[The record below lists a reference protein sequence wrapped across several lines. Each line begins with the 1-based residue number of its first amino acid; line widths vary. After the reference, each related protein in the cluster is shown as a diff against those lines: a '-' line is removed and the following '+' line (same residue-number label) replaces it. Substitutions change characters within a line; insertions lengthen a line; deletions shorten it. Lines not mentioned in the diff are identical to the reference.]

1 MDMEPQKI
9 IHSLDD
15 DAQFVKELDTTS
27 TFTNTSFE
35 NSMKLKGKNTTFI
48 VEEAIEG
55 SPKATLEMQTETS
68 KSHMGITLHSPVDKK
83 ETKAVKY
90 AFDKEV
96 YKMPVHFEIVE
107 RIALPEQEEFII
119 YQEKKTAPIA
129 QQPKRQDPV
138 RELVPVQEPVLA
150 GAVAE
155 MAPLKGVQ
163 HEDKI
168 VYNLED
174 YAEVEQHLIQAQA
187 SQVEEDP
194 FATEM
199 QLKQLPTQP
208 SAPTRQEE
216 NPNPLIGALLAGAD
230 HRKKVFKTASHQF
243 SSQNISKIDELE
255 NTPAYLRQNV
265 DISTAST
272 AVLPSRST
280 LSLDSNNTPQI
291 RENNAYLH
299 DRVD

>member
-1 MDMEPQKI
+1 
-9 IHSLDD
+9 
-15 DAQFVKELDTTS
+15 
-27 TFTNTSFE
+27 
-35 NSMKLKGKNTTFI
+35 
-48 VEEAIEG
+48 
-55 SPKATLEMQTETS
+55 
-68 KSHMGITLHSPVDKK
+68 
-83 ETKAVKY
+83 
-90 AFDKEV
+90 
-96 YKMPVHFEIVE
+96 
-107 RIALPEQEEFII
+107 
-119 YQEKKTAPIA
+119 
-129 QQPKRQDPV
+129 
-138 RELVPVQEPVLA
+138 
-150 GAVAE
+150 
-155 MAPLKGVQ
+155 
-163 HEDKI
+163 
-168 VYNLED
+168 
-174 YAEVEQHLIQAQA
+174 
-187 SQVEEDP
+187 
-194 FATEM
+194 M